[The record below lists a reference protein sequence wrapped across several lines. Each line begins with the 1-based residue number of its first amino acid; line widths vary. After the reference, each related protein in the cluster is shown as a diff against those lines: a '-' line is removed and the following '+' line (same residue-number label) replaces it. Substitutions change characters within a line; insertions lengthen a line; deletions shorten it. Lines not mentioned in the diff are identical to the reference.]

1 MQLKVLKVETYW
13 TFVLV
18 AFTFS
23 DAGEEGTYEGN
34 IWSLCGHTANT
45 SFHTHLETQQH
56 RVSSG
61 RGLYATTVVMFQT
74 QQSVPAAQAKHLFYD
89 FLCSIFNTVR

>member
-34 IWSLCGHTANT
+34 IRSLCGHTANT
-45 SFHTHLETQQH
+45 SFHTHLETQ
-56 RVSSG
+56 
-61 RGLYATTVVMFQT
+61 
-74 QQSVPAAQAKHLFYD
+74 
-89 FLCSIFNTVR
+89 